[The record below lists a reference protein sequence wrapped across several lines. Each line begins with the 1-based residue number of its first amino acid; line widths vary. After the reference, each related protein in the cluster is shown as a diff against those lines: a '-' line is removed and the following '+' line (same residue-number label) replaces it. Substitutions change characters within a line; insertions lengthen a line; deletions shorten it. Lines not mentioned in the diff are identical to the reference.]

1 MKADPEREAWSWSP
15 PKWKWLGVDGVLMV
29 AVTVVPNSSSVTG
42 SGQEI
47 EDQVAL

>member
-1 MKADPEREAWSWSP
+1 MI
-15 PKWKWLGVDGVLMV
+15 PKGRHGARVHLSGSDGVDGVLMV
-29 AVTVVPNSSSVTG
+29 AVIVLPNFSSVTG